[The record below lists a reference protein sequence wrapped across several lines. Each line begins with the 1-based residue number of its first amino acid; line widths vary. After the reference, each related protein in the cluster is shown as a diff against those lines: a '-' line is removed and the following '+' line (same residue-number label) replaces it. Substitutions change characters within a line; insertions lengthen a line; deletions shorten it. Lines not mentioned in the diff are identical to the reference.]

1 MRSNYIDGRE
11 LGTPAK
17 PGPHP
22 ERDCPGMCGYSEFFC
37 FVGLFASCPNI
48 FIRIAAF
55 VDVNGHSALI
65 GGFCMV
71 SLDMAPENGS
81 TRQCSCFT
89 LAEGYDASMEP
100 AEVS

>member
-1 MRSNYIDGRE
+1 MEENSAHPRNPDLTQRE
-11 LGTPAK
+11 TAQACAGIV
-17 PGPHP
+17 
-22 ERDCPGMCGYSEFFC
+22 SS
-37 FVGLFASCPNI
+37 FVLWACLHHAQTFL
-48 FIRIAAF
+48 IRIAAF